1 MHGVGINITCLSYS
15 DQIDF
20 GVTVAPE
27 LVPEPWSIIDGLEVA
42 LSEYVALTRKKS
54 ARRKKAVARKTAPKR
69 ATRKAPARPQ
79 T

>member
-1 MHGVGINITCLSYS
+1 VGINITCLSYT

-42 LSEYVALTRKKS
+42 LSEYVALTRKKPT
-54 ARRKKAVARKTAPKR
+54 RRKKAAARKAARQR
-69 ATRKAPARPQ
+69 AARKAQARPRK
-79 T
+79 